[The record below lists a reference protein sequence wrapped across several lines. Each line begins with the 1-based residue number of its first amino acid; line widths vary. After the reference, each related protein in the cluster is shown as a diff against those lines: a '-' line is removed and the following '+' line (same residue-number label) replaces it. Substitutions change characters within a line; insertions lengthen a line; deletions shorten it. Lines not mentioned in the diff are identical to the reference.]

1 MSSPLISVPPSPASP
16 QNSKVAVD
24 SWYPEIDC
32 NAMRDALRVGEIVT
46 HARLLEAV
54 RSGIITVTGELRSWR
69 AQQEAA
75 GHATLADVSGD
86 DKIDDVARLEL
97 LFTRAV
103 RMMAAAELVELHRD
117 ISATNDG
124 VGRDESQLQT
134 AADYRRMGIWAIRD
148 MLGTTRVAVEL
159 I

>member
-1 MSSPLISVPPSPASP
+1 MSSPLISVPPAPASP
-16 QNSKVAVD
+16 PGTKITVD
-24 SWYPEIDC
+24 GWYPEIDC
-32 NAMRDALRVGEIVT
+32 NAMRDALRIGEIVT
-46 HARLLEAV
+46 HARLVAAV
-54 RSGIITVTGELRSWR
+54 QSGLITVTGELRDWR

-75 GHATLADVSGD
+75 GHATLAAVSGE
-86 DKIDDVARLEL
+86 DKIGNEARLVL

-103 RMMAAAELVELHRD
+103 RMMAAAELVELLRD

-134 AADYRRMGIWAIRD
+134 AADYRRMATWATRD

>member
-1 MSSPLISVPPSPASP
+1 MSSIIAVPPAPVSP
-16 QNSKVAVD
+16 QGSKVAVD
-24 SWYPEIDC
+24 GWYPEIDC
-32 NAMRDALRVGEIVT
+32 NAMRDALRLGEVIT
-46 HARLLEAV
+46 HPRLVAAIQ
-54 RSGIITVTGELRSWR
+54 SGLITVTGELRAWR

-75 GHATLADVSGD
+75 GHANLAAVSGE
-86 DKIDDVARLEL
+86 DKIDNQARLVV

-124 VGRDESQLQT
+124 VGREESQLQT
-134 AADYRRMGIWAIRD
+134 AADYRRLGTWAIRD